1 MNERLRPLMSRL
13 TDQTVLGQFL
23 EPVERAL
30 ERVRIAP
37 GSFRVLGALDFLTL
51 GVLRHIQAMGV
62 MREQIQAL
70 LHLAPRADERAPLAR
85 STWSDALSSPQRLHL
100 TQAVRPRVLAE
111 ARALL
116 PDRLAGIPGL
126 GDRPVYALD
135 GTYQAESAHY
145 PRCTPRQGG
154 EDNPKGH
161 GLLSFYDLR
170 LGCPQ
175 DVLVETRSRHETAV
189 LKDYDRLPHAVTQV
203 RRTVWVVD
211 RGFIDAP
218 FWDAKKATLGCTVIT
233 RMKRGLSIDSTEARP
248 IAPLPLS
255 QGVQRDLLVHL
266 HSSPHPWRLVTYRS
280 RRGRT
285 VEFLTNDFT
294 LEPGVIAFLYSRRW
308 EEEKCFDT
316 WKNDLAQAKAWA
328 QSRVAIEQQVLLAL
342 LTSVLIALL
351 LHQALGAQGSQDEK
365 ALKKQDRR
373 QRSTTD
379 GTDRPDW
386 TVPLFRWTSKISRQ
400 VWRFFKGNYLPLL
413 H

>member
-233 RMKRGLSIDSTEARP
+233 RMKRGLSIDSTEARGCNGISLSTCTVP
-248 IAPLPLS
+248 PTPGGSSPTAAAVAGRWNFSPTTSPLS
-255 QGVQRDLLVHL
+255 PA
-266 HSSPHPWRLVTYRS
+266 SSPSSIRGAGKRKNASTP
-280 RRGRT
+280 GRT
-285 VEFLTNDFT
+285 TSHRPR
-294 LEPGVIAFLYSRRW
+294 PGPKAGWPSSSR
-308 EEEKCFDT
+308 CC
-316 WKNDLAQAKAWA
+316 
-328 QSRVAIEQQVLLAL
+328 
-342 LTSVLIALL
+342 
-351 LHQALGAQGSQDEK
+351 
-365 ALKKQDRR
+365 
-373 QRSTTD
+373 
-379 GTDRPDW
+379 
-386 TVPLFRWTSKISRQ
+386 
-400 VWRFFKGNYLPLL
+400 WRC
-413 H
+413 